1 MYHFFVTPAQISAGD
16 VIITGP
22 DVNHIRNVL
31 RLRQGDRIG
40 VRDGISRSYVCG
52 LEEIGTEQIRAR
64 ILSADEADSELPAR
78 LYLFQ
83 GLPKGDKMELII
95 QKAVELGVCQII
107 PVATRRAVV
116 KLEGKRAENKI
127 KRWNAIAESAA
138 KQSGRLL
145 IPEVTR
151 VMTLKEV
158 CSYAGS
164 FDLKLM
170 PYELAEGM
178 AATREIFGRVSPGM
192 QIGILIGPEGGFDRE
207 EAEDAAAAGF
217 KPVTLGRRIL
227 RTETAGMAVL
237 SILGFWLEQ

>member
-1 MYHFFVTPAQISAGD
+1 VYHFFVTPAQISAGD